1 MNNNISNFVIYQS
14 GNDDIKV
21 DILVNEDTLWMT
33 QKEISNLFDVSKST
47 ISEHFSNIFN
57 EQELNR
63 LATVRK
69 FRTVQQE
76 GNRSVSREMEYYNLD
91 AIISVGYRVN
101 SIKATQFRI
110 WATQTLKEFIIKGF
124 VLDDNRLRQGTKI
137 LGNDYFREL
146 LERVRS
152 IRASE
157 RRIYQKI
164 TDIFAE
170 CSIDYNKNSQIS
182 KQFYAMVQNKF
193 HYAISGQTAAEIIY
207 TKADKTKD
215 NMGLTTWANSPDG
228 RILKSDVIIAKNY
241 LQEKEI
247 KNLER
252 TITSYFDY
260 IEGIIERKQAL
271 TMADL
276 AESVDKFL
284 AFNEYKILD
293 NKGKISHKQAKEKA
307 ELEYMEFNKTQ
318 KILSDFDK
326 MLLEKKY
333 E

>member
-101 SIKATQFRI
+101 SIKATQFRM

-215 NMGLTTWANSPDG
+215 NMGLTTWANSPNG

-252 TITSYFDY
+252 TVTSYFDY

>member
-101 SIKATQFRI
+101 SIKATQFRM

-215 NMGLTTWANSPDG
+215 NMGLTTWANSPNG

>member
-110 WATQTLKEFIIKGF
+110 WATKTLKEFIIKGF

-170 CSIDYNKNSQIS
+170 CSIDYNKKSKIS